1 MSGIRYVVAGMC
13 DQPEHPDLPGQVV
26 AHVCL
31 NARIGLSFVPD
42 PAPGFRKT
50 RPTPTC
56 RHLTGPQFPSLMR
69 QGNLVST

>member
-1 MSGIRYVVAGMC
+1 MSGIRYVVAGMR

-42 PAPGFRKT
+42 PHPGSAKLAQHR
-50 RPTPTC
+50 RAGISPA
-56 RHLTGPQFPSLMR
+56 RSFPH
-69 QGNLVST
+69 